1 MRKNI
6 CLAVMLAVLC
16 GCVSFDYV
24 GKREEPVKPA
34 SGIKLYNDS
43 ASIKRNYSVLGVATV
58 SGNCQDVSRERMIEK
73 LRNEAHDCG
82 ADAILI
88 VEQQISTVG
97 EDSGT
102 QPFFTAFDYDD
113 TNRSWSQIYRDVDQ
127 NFANTRRSVRQLSP
141 GSARRII
148 RAEFLRWQ

>member
-6 CLAVMLAVLC
+6 SFAVLLLALC

-24 GKREEPVKPA
+24 GKREAPVKPA
-34 SGIKLYNDS
+34 SDIRVYNDS
-43 ASIKRNYSVLGVATV
+43 GAVKRQYKVLGVAAV
-58 SGNCQDVSRERMIEK
+58 SGNCRDVSRERMIEK
-73 LRNEAHDCG
+73 LREEAHKCG

-88 VEQQISTVG
+88 VEQQITTVG
-97 EDSGT
+97 EDSGN
-102 QPFFTAFDYDD
+102 QPFYTAFDYDD
-113 TNRSWSQIYRDVDQ
+113 TDRSWSQIYRDVDQ
-127 NFANTRRSVRQLSP
+127 NFANTRRSVRPLSP